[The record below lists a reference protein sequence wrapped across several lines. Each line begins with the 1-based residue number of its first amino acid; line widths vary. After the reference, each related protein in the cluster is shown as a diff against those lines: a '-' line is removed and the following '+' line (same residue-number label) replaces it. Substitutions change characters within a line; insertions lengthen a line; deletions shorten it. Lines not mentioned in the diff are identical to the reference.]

1 MAFVVSFIMNRH
13 TDYIQQLCQAPVVAL
28 SISTPLSGA
37 PLLELLKTAKEC
49 LDNNFLSSLVM
60 MAGGIVAFHY
70 ESILDLQDE
79 CPLIMGF
86 SRESGTGVHFLLA

>member
-1 MAFVVSFIMNRH
+1 MVPLH
-13 TDYIQQLCQAPVVAL
+13 
-28 SISTPLSGA
+28 ISTPLCEA

-49 LDNNFLSSLVM
+49 LSNNFMSSLVM
-60 MAGGIVAFHY
+60 MAGSIIAFHY

-86 SRESGTGVHFLLA
+86 SRESGTGGYANTCSVCVN